1 VTAANSTVAPGTP
14 VQFSA
19 TGTLSSDSTQD
30 LTFSAS
36 WSSLVPSV
44 ATVAGGGLA
53 TGLGEA
59 RGLRR
64 VWMRG
69 SATLTVMAVVAP
81 VLTGRLNNACVA
93 DTATPPG
100 W

>member
-1 VTAANSTVAPGTP
+1 MGLRRNGRLGDHKRLRGHGVRLDHRDGRSSIVVTAANSAVVPGP
-14 VQFSA
+14 SVQFSA
-19 TGTLSSDSTQD
+19 TGTLRNDSTQD

-64 VWMRG
+64 V
-69 SATLTVMAVVAP
+69 
-81 VLTGRLNNACVA
+81 
-93 DTATPPG
+93 
-100 W
+100 